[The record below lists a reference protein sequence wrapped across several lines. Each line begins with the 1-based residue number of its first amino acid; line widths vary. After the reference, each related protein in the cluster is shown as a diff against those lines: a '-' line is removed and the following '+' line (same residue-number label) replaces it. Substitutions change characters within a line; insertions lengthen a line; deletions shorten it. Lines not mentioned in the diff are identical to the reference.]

1 MLVGDSLLYLVVFYS
16 LSNKMQGRIDPS
28 SMDVNE
34 NGVKNDCKLRTEK
47 HTSKRVKE

>member
-1 MLVGDSLLYLVVFYS
+1 MLLEDSLLYFVVFYG

-34 NGVKNDCKLRTEK
+34 KG
-47 HTSKRVKE
+47 SKEGL